1 LRAAALLAG
10 TSEEDDPQARLR
22 LLQAAASVAPLDAE
36 VRAELGRALVGE
48 FERRRAPFE
57 RKGNVAALGLALASP
72 GAGIPTVAGP
82 AAAATAV
89 WPLSLEARRAFV
101 RPEEAGLRRELLTPA
116 LRDYLQAR
124 DACPVLAEAH
134 LGLAAFADELTRAG
148 GQEDYLRRAQVLA
161 PCSAQT
167 WYVSGV
173 QQVVG
178 RQPERA
184 YADWRRSLELA
195 DTFLPQIL
203 SNSTPFLTPQEMVGK
218 IIPGR
223 PDMLVASASLLYP
236 RPGASEKRAFLEKA
250 LACLRAREEPLR
262 PDELR
267 VKAAAHKGL
276 GQTEEA
282 LATYRAL
289 VKQEPWDGDYR
300 YEMAAYLYEVDRL
313 EECRREA
320 LTVLA
325 QEPNHGPAREL
336 SATVNYEIMRRRWKR

>member
-1 LRAAALLAG
+1 
-10 TSEEDDPQARLR
+10 
-22 LLQAAASVAPLDAE
+22 
-36 VRAELGRALVGE
+36 
-48 FERRRAPFE
+48 
-57 RKGNVAALGLALASP
+57 LASP
-72 GAGIPTVAGP
+72 GVGIPTAAGP
-82 AAAATAV
+82 PAAATAV

-101 RPEEAGLRRELLTPA
+101 RPEEAGLRRDLLTPA

-124 DACPVLAEAH
+124 DACPVFAEAH

-161 PCSAQT
+161 PRSAQT

-173 QQVVG
+173 QEVVG
-178 RQPERA
+178 RRPERA

-203 SNSTPFLTPQEMVGK
+203 SNCVPFLTPQEMVDK
-218 IIPGR
+218 VIPGR
-223 PDMLVASASLLYP
+223 PDMLVASAALLYP
-236 RPGASEKRAFLEKA
+236 RPGASEKRVLLEKA

-300 YEMAAYLYEVDRL
+300 YEMAAYLYDVDRL
-313 EECRREA
+313 EECRREV

-336 SATVNYEIMRRRWKR
+336 SATVHYEILRRRWKR